1 MEKINNI
8 IKKLLTTTLITI
20 TIVIILSL
28 NVAAQLLYTSSNPA
42 PYVLGNYYSDNFIT
56 SDNQPCYIQVYPYNY
71 AGEMYSQAFKGNR
84 SFIGIWNS
92 NIKYDTI
99 YKITLDLNI
108 SKNDQLETGLIPYQ
122 TDTFFGVVPAMFIYN
137 KVNMDSYGRMQD
149 ITLNYFDEYAL
160 NQFDSTTN
168 STFPT
173 YHMFY
178 DATSQEL
185 SVIFCVLKDAEYI
198 KEIQMFDNYLW
209 LQLGKNTFTG
219 TTRITLTE
227 YSGLLSKDTYTDVL
241 HEISDKLDNMLSGG
255 GLTEEQVNQAVQD
268 ALTAH
273 DNQLEQEVS
282 GKLDLIL
289 EQISGIT
296 DPYKQAVDQITGA
309 LNNVSNIFAAND
321 YDSKLTLPAATN
333 PLAGNAVLWQAQEID
348 LGAAYLSLPST
359 FRALLQYTSRAAV
372 LIAALR
378 EVINIIKYAI
388 IGRGEQVD

>member
-20 TIVIILSL
+20 TIVTILSL

-108 SKNDQLETGLIPYQ
+108 SKNNELETGLIPYQ

-137 KVNMDSYGRMQD
+137 KVNMDSYGRLQD

-160 NQFDSTTN
+160 NHFDSTTY
-168 STFPT
+168 SSFPT

-185 SVIFCVLKDAEYI
+185 SVIFCVLKDAEYTE
-198 KEIQMFDNYLW
+198 EIQMFDNYLW

-241 HEISDKLDNMLSGG
+241 NEISEKLDNMLSGG
-255 GLTEEQVNQAVQD
+255 GLTEEQVNQAIQD
-268 ALTAH
+268 ALNAH
-273 DNQLEQEVS
+273 DQQLEQEVG
-282 GKLDLIL
+282 GKIDQIM
-289 EQISGIT
+289 EQINGIVS
-296 DPYKQAVDQITGA
+296 PYKDAADEINNAFDGLSAV
-309 LNNVSNIFAAND
+309 FASSSTASVFKFPEGRMPN
-321 YDSKLTLPAATN
+321 
-333 PLAGNAVLWQAQEID
+333 GVVLWQEQNID
-348 LGAAYLSLPST
+348 IGAAWNKLPVKFRSVVQIVCT
-359 FRALLQYTSRAAV
+359 FTILY
-372 LIAALR
+372 I
-378 EVINIIKYAI
+378 VIQEAIFVIRFIIL
-388 IGRGEQVD
+388 GRKGSVDD